1 MAVDNLQKVKHGLY
15 YQKDMENLTLKSK
28 LDSDMNME
36 LALTTKLSNNASII
50 FNLNTKLAD
59 M

>member
-1 MAVDNLQKVKHGLY
+1 MTVDNLQKVKHGLY

-36 LALTTKLSNNASII
+36 LALTTKLSKNASII